1 MDDDKNRG
9 KEPQSYGS
17 EADWLT
23 GKTGQTV
30 NETPE
35 KAERRDEHF
44 YHSHREDK
52 TPRSQPAER
61 SPVDEAE
68 ENTPSPDPKG
78 EDIPRKS

>member
-1 MDDDKNRG
+1 MNDDKKPG

-17 EADWLT
+17 EEGWLT
-23 GKTGQTV
+23 GKTSQTV

-35 KAERRDEHF
+35 KAEKRDEHF

-52 TPRSQPAER
+52 TPRPQASEW

-68 ENTPSPDPKG
+68 ENSPTPDPEG